1 MGRVYAGAAVNE
13 PKVIIGQIFIYNDAA
28 FAATPEVENITNRP
42 TELAHG
48 LNISAYSASSDNGGD
63 QTAQLTVLGTG
74 RLPQPEGGP
83 SVSLLE
89 VFPNRF
95 PHRPYVVS
103 MAFPEYTSLCP
114 VTGQPDFGTIV
125 VEFIPDQKCV
135 ESKSF
140 KLYMF
145 AYRNHQSFMESI
157 TNTILEDFVEA
168 LDPMWCRVKGLFSPR
183 GATYLHVFA
192 EHYKKLDD
200 PAKAEEVRQAVAD
213 WKREAA
219 PHTWD
224 K

>member
-1 MGRVYAGAAVNE
+1 M
-13 PKVIIGQIFIYNDAA
+13 
-28 FAATPEVENITNRP
+28 TMT
-42 TELAHG
+42 
-48 LNISAYSASSDNGGD
+48 NGGD

-168 LDPMWCRVKGLFSPR
+168 LDPMWCRGKGLFSPR

-213 WKREAA
+213 WKREAT

>member
-1 MGRVYAGAAVNE
+1 M
-13 PKVIIGQIFIYNDAA
+13 
-28 FAATPEVENITNRP
+28 
-42 TELAHG
+42 
-48 LNISAYSASSDNGGD
+48 
-63 QTAQLTVLGTG
+63 
-74 RLPQPEGGP
+74 
-83 SVSLLE
+83 
-89 VFPNRF
+89 
-95 PHRPYVVS
+95 
-103 MAFPEYTSLCP
+103 
-114 VTGQPDFGTIV
+114 
-125 VEFIPDQKCV
+125 

-200 PAKAEEVRQAVAD
+200 PAKAEEIRQAVAD

>member
-1 MGRVYAGAAVNE
+1 M
-13 PKVIIGQIFIYNDAA
+13 
-28 FAATPEVENITNRP
+28 TMT
-42 TELAHG
+42 
-48 LNISAYSASSDNGGD
+48 NGGD

-145 AYRNHQSFMESI
+145 AYRNHQPLWKASPTPSSRISWRRSI
-157 TNTILEDFVEA
+157 R
-168 LDPMWCRVKGLFSPR
+168 C
-183 GATYLHVFA
+183 GAG
-192 EHYKKLDD
+192 
-200 PAKAEEVRQAVAD
+200 
-213 WKREAA
+213 
-219 PHTWD
+219 
-224 K
+224 

>member
-1 MGRVYAGAAVNE
+1 M
-13 PKVIIGQIFIYNDAA
+13 
-28 FAATPEVENITNRP
+28 TMT
-42 TELAHG
+42 
-48 LNISAYSASSDNGGD
+48 NGGD

-168 LDPMWCRVKGLFSPR
+168 
-183 GATYLHVFA
+183 YLHVFA

>member
-1 MGRVYAGAAVNE
+1 M
-13 PKVIIGQIFIYNDAA
+13 
-28 FAATPEVENITNRP
+28 TMT
-42 TELAHG
+42 
-48 LNISAYSASSDNGGD
+48 NGGD
-63 QTAQLTVLGTG
+63 QTAQLTVLGT
-74 RLPQPEGGP
+74 GP

-168 LDPMWCRVKGLFSPR
+168 LDPMRCRVKGLFSPR

>member
-1 MGRVYAGAAVNE
+1 MTMTNGGR
-13 PKVIIGQIFIYNDAA
+13 PD
-28 FAATPEVENITNRP
+28 R
-42 TELAHG
+42 
-48 LNISAYSASSDNGGD
+48 SAYSSRHRSPSAARRRPERQPFGS
-63 QTAQLTVLGTG
+63 
-74 RLPQPEGGP
+74 LPQPLP
-83 SVSLLE
+83 ASSVCRQHGVS
-89 VFPNRF
+89 RI
-95 PHRPYVVS
+95 YV
-103 MAFPEYTSLCP
+103 P
-114 VTGQPDFGTIV
+114 VPRDRAADFGTIV

>member
-1 MGRVYAGAAVNE
+1 M
-13 PKVIIGQIFIYNDAA
+13 
-28 FAATPEVENITNRP
+28 TMT
-42 TELAHG
+42 
-48 LNISAYSASSDNGGD
+48 NGGD

-114 VTGQPDFGTIV
+114 V
-125 VEFIPDQKCV
+125 KCV

>member
-1 MGRVYAGAAVNE
+1 M
-13 PKVIIGQIFIYNDAA
+13 
-28 FAATPEVENITNRP
+28 
-42 TELAHG
+42 
-48 LNISAYSASSDNGGD
+48 
-63 QTAQLTVLGTG
+63 
-74 RLPQPEGGP
+74 
-83 SVSLLE
+83 
-89 VFPNRF
+89 
-95 PHRPYVVS
+95 
-103 MAFPEYTSLCP
+103 
-114 VTGQPDFGTIV
+114 TGQPDFGTIV

-157 TNTILEDFVEA
+157 TNTIIEDFVEA

>member
-1 MGRVYAGAAVNE
+1 M
-13 PKVIIGQIFIYNDAA
+13 
-28 FAATPEVENITNRP
+28 TMT
-42 TELAHG
+42 
-48 LNISAYSASSDNGGD
+48 NGGD

-145 AYRNHQSFMESI
+145 AYLNNQSFMESI

>member
-1 MGRVYAGAAVNE
+1 VFSADTGRVYALGAE
-13 PKVIIGQIFIYNDAA
+13 SDGPRMHRAA
-28 FAATPEVENITNRP
+28 ALHFHNGAKPYDVPRIRGGRRH
-42 TELAHG
+42 LCDG
-48 LNISAYSASSDNGGD
+48 SACCILNGGD

>member
-1 MGRVYAGAAVNE
+1 MAM
-13 PKVIIGQIFIYNDAA
+13 
-28 FAATPEVENITNRP
+28 T
-42 TELAHG
+42 
-48 LNISAYSASSDNGGD
+48 NGGD

-83 SVSLLE
+83 SASLLE

-140 KLYMF
+140 KL
-145 AYRNHQSFMESI
+145 
-157 TNTILEDFVEA
+157 
-168 LDPMWCRVKGLFSPR
+168 
-183 GATYLHVFA
+183 
-192 EHYKKLDD
+192 
-200 PAKAEEVRQAVAD
+200 
-213 WKREAA
+213 
-219 PHTWD
+219 
-224 K
+224 

>member
-1 MGRVYAGAAVNE
+1 M
-13 PKVIIGQIFIYNDAA
+13 
-28 FAATPEVENITNRP
+28 TMT
-42 TELAHG
+42 
-48 LNISAYSASSDNGGD
+48 NGGD

-125 VEFIPDQKCV
+125 V
-135 ESKSF
+135 
-140 KLYMF
+140 YMF

>member
-1 MGRVYAGAAVNE
+1 M
-13 PKVIIGQIFIYNDAA
+13 
-28 FAATPEVENITNRP
+28 TMT
-42 TELAHG
+42 
-48 LNISAYSASSDNGGD
+48 NGGD

-83 SVSLLE
+83 RAGLLE

-140 KLYMF
+140 KLF
-145 AYRNHQSFMESI
+145 GLLLGIGCENDSLTTVNLLNDLVQFI
-157 TNTILEDFVEA
+157 FNGA
-168 LDPMWCRVKGLFSPR
+168 LKLIGIGEVIWLF
-183 GATYLHVFA
+183 
-192 EHYKKLDD
+192 YKTDHFF
-200 PAKAEEVRQAVAD
+200 R
-213 WKREAA
+213 
-219 PHTWD
+219 
-224 K
+224 

>member
-1 MGRVYAGAAVNE
+1 M
-13 PKVIIGQIFIYNDAA
+13 
-28 FAATPEVENITNRP
+28 TMT
-42 TELAHG
+42 
-48 LNISAYSASSDNGGD
+48 NGGD

-192 EHYKKLDD
+192 
-200 PAKAEEVRQAVAD
+200 KAEEVRQAVAD

>member
-1 MGRVYAGAAVNE
+1 M
-13 PKVIIGQIFIYNDAA
+13 
-28 FAATPEVENITNRP
+28 TMT
-42 TELAHG
+42 
-48 LNISAYSASSDNGGD
+48 NGGD

-145 AYRNHQSFMESI
+145 
-157 TNTILEDFVEA
+157 VEA